1 MPTDD
6 RKQKRRRRSG
16 VVDFVNALLTLL
28 VLGLVAVGGLFLF
41 GTSQFYAEGPVEE
54 QSTFFVERGN
64 GLGTIAQRLDEQG
77 LITNSW
83 IFRAGAWAASRNNSN
98 ILPGEYVIPAKAS
111 MSDILGIVTSGKP
124 VEYFVTVPE
133 GETSFAVVQRI
144 AEASHALTGE
154 LDAVPAEGSIMPG
167 RYDYFPRDT
176 RQSLLD
182 QMTAKMAEQL
192 AEVWATCRPDVCGAD
207 GVIATPEEMVTL
219 ASIVEKETGVPDER
233 PRVAAVFVNRLKR
246 GMRLQSDP
254 TIIYGITKGE
264 GPLGRPIR
272 RSEIEAQT
280 PYNTYQI
287 DGLPAGPI
295 ANPGIESLRAVADPA
310 PTEDLYFV
318 AAGATPDKG
327 HLFASNYADHRRNV
341 AEYRRV
347 VASAAAEAE
356 AAEAEAAR
364 AALEAEQ
371 AAEAGE
377 EFSEEEPAADGASQ

>member
-167 RYDYFPRDT
+167 RYDYFP
-176 RQSLLD
+176 
-182 QMTAKMAEQL
+182 
-192 AEVWATCRPDVCGAD
+192 
-207 GVIATPEEMVTL
+207 ATPV
-219 ASIVEKETGVPDER
+219 S
-233 PRVAAVFVNRLKR
+233 
-246 GMRLQSDP
+246 
-254 TIIYGITKGE
+254 
-264 GPLGRPIR
+264 
-272 RSEIEAQT
+272 
-280 PYNTYQI
+280 
-287 DGLPAGPI
+287 PA
-295 ANPGIESLRAVADPA
+295 
-310 PTEDLYFV
+310 
-318 AAGATPDKG
+318 
-327 HLFASNYADHRRNV
+327 
-341 AEYRRV
+341 
-347 VASAAAEAE
+347 
-356 AAEAEAAR
+356 
-364 AALEAEQ
+364 
-371 AAEAGE
+371 
-377 EFSEEEPAADGASQ
+377 